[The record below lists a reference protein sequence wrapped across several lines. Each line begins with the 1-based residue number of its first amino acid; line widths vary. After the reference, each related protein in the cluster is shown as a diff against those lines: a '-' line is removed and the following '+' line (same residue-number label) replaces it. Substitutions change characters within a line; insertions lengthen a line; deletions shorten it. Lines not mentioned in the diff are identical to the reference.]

1 MKRLDRE
8 NLARYLDSLIT
19 SDPVLNTNVKVARRA
34 GVSTNTVRR
43 VRLGEETDVALFNV
57 EAIAHAFK
65 QPLSVFIASAEADAP
80 DVVLVPENAL
90 PVSLPTPVYL
100 ILAKIAALPEARIL
114 ALGVALGVYG
124 LRKPIDPS
132 FAGVRENGQ
141 Q

>member
-1 MKRLDRE
+1 MF
-8 NLARYLDSLIT
+8 DSCLSEFGCRRRQGEIQR
-19 SDPVLNTNVKVARRA
+19 PV
-34 GVSTNTVRR
+34 
-43 VRLGEETDVALFNV
+43 NV

-90 PVSLPTPVYL
+90 PVSLPTPVDL